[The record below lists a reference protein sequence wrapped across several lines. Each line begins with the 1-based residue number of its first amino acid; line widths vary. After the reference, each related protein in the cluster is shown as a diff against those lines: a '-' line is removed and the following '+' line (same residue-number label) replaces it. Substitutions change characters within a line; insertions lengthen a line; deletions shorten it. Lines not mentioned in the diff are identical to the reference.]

1 MFNKLLHVMTGI
13 LFFGINTVLWQL
25 SFFNTT
31 KWKVLEFR
39 VNLKSSVEEKVQDFW
54 TLKDILMFCQAFGI
68 TVMVHE

>member
-1 MFNKLLHVMTGI
+1 MTGI